1 MATIL
6 DGKKVAGDIKNEIAA
21 KVDAIKSKGLRAPNL
36 AIIIVGDDSASH
48 TYVDG
53 KIKACKAV
61 GFDFTLMH
69 FASTIS
75 EEKLL
80 KHVDQL
86 NQDEDIDGFIVQL
99 PLPEHISVEKVT
111 DCISPVKDVDGFT
124 NQNFGSINSRNQ
136 LILPATPFGIMELLR
151 RYEVDLEG
159 KHCVVVGASRLVG
172 APISMMM
179 LEDGHATVTV
189 CHKYTPDITQYTKE
203 ADILIAAVGKP
214 GLISADMVKEGAVI
228 VDVGTSRVEDKSR
241 KSGFKL
247 VGDVEFEEASKK
259 ASYITPVPG
268 GVGPMTIASLLLNT
282 IRAYEKQ
289 HSDEITD

>member
-1 MATIL
+1 
-6 DGKKVAGDIKNEIAA
+6 
-21 KVDAIKSKGLRAPNL
+21 
-36 AIIIVGDDSASH
+36 
-48 TYVDG
+48 
-53 KIKACKAV
+53 
-61 GFDFTLMH
+61 
-69 FASTIS
+69 
-75 EEKLL
+75 
-80 KHVDQL
+80 
-86 NQDEDIDGFIVQL
+86 
-99 PLPEHISVEKVT
+99 
-111 DCISPVKDVDGFT
+111 
-124 NQNFGSINSRNQ
+124 
-136 LILPATPFGIMELLR
+136 
-151 RYEVDLEG
+151 
-159 KHCVVVGASRLVG
+159 VG

>member
-1 MATIL
+1 MSTIL
-6 DGKKVAGDIKNEIAA
+6 DGKKIAADIKREIAE
-21 KVDAIKSKGLRAPNL
+21 KVETIKSKGLRAPNL

-75 EEKLL
+75 EQKLL

-86 NQDEDIDGFIVQL
+86 NQDTDIDGFIVQL
-99 PLPEHISVEKVT
+99 PLPEHVSVEKVT
-111 DCISPVKDVDGFT
+111 GCIAPDKDVDGFT
-124 NQNFGSINSRNQ
+124 NQNFGSIVSKNQ

-151 RYEVDLEG
+151 RYEIDLEG
-159 KHCVVVGASRLVG
+159 KYCVVVGASRLVG

-189 CHKYTPDITQYTKE
+189 CHKYTPDVKKFTQN
-203 ADILIAAVGKP
+203 ADILISAVGKP
-214 GLISADMVKEGAVI
+214 GLISSDMVKDGAVV
-228 VDVGTSRVEDKSR
+228 VDVGTSRVEDNTR

-247 VGDVEFEEASKK
+247 VGDVDYEEVEKK

-268 GVGPMTIASLLLNT
+268 GIGPMTIASLLLNT
-282 IRAYEKQ
+282 IKAYEKQ
-289 HSDEITD
+289 HPEDS